1 MLMQMSLLRTIGQ
14 RLYWRRPWL
23 ISASLVWLLGGCVNQ
38 QHGVDTRYQ
47 SENQNARIRLIV
59 LHYTT
64 GNWQQSL
71 DVLTKPGP
79 NAVSAHYL
87 IPESADDSYPAA
99 QPFKVYQ
106 LVPEHQR
113 AWHAGNSQWQQWVS
127 VNDQSIG
134 IELVNRS
141 QCPPVEHI
149 ASPCLEQDFDP
160 AQIQLLITLLQQILQ
175 RHPDIQPTGILAHSD
190 VAPQRKQDPGSRFP
204 WRLLAQHGIGAWYAQ
219 DSYIGYLQQFS
230 QQLPDILTIQQA
242 LKAYGYAIE
251 LSGQADAQTTAVL
264 KAFQRHFVQDQVTGT
279 VQPETAAALFA
290 LLEKYYPA
298 QLEKLRPS
306 LQQ

>member
-1 MLMQMSLLRTIGQ
+1 MKALRLWHCRQCWPALLWSSLL
-14 RLYWRRPWL
+14 LVL
-23 ISASLVWLLGGCVNQ
+23 SACTTKHSYI
-38 QHGVDTRYQ
+38 DTRYQ
-47 SENQNARIRLIV
+47 SENHNARIRLVV

-79 NAVSAHYL
+79 NAVSSHYL
-87 IPESADDSYPAA
+87 IPESDDVSYPPD
-99 QPFKVYQ
+99 QPLQVYQ

-113 AWHAGNSQWQQWVS
+113 AWHAGNSQWQQLVS

-141 QCPPVEHI
+141 QCPAIEGI

-175 RHPDIQPTGILAHSD
+175 RHPDIQPTAILAHSD

-204 WRLLAQHGIGAWYAQ
+204 WRLLAKHGIGAWYQ
-219 DSYIGYLQQFS
+219 YDQYLSYLQQFS
-230 QQLPDILTIQQA
+230 RQLPEPVIIQQA
-242 LKAYGYAIE
+242 LKAYGYPIE
-251 LSGQADAQTTAVL
+251 ITAKQDTQTAAVL

-290 LLEKYYPA
+290 LLEKYHPA
-298 QLEKLRPS
+298 QLTTLRS
-306 LQQ
+306 ALQQ